1 MLRKKN
7 WRKLSMISSKKYV
20 DETLKSHQLKANKS
34 LGQNFLVEEEIA
46 QEIIKSAHITSATCV
61 IEIGP
66 GLGALTEFCVKEAG
80 LVLAYEIDENMVNI
94 LNETF
99 KEYSN
104 IQITHSDFLKV
115 DIFQLIES
123 IKQKGYE
130 HLVIL
135 SNLPYYITSKLLN
148 RILIHDLPIQTIITM
163 MQKEVGQKILKPD
176 KKDYNV
182 LSGILDYQYLVS
194 IVKYVSKNAYL
205 PRPEIDSIVLKFE
218 KVSPLYDVDF
228 HTLLQVSEAL
238 FSFRRKTIANNLKTL
253 FKSQDDLNDCLNTLN
268 LSSTLHVE
276 QLNIKQIIQIAQYLS
291 NHFA

>member
-1 MLRKKN
+1 
-7 WRKLSMISSKKYV
+7 MISSKKYV
-20 DETLKSHQLKANKS
+20 DETLKSYHLKANKS

-46 QEIIKSAHITSATCV
+46 QEIVKSAKITKSTCV

-99 KEYSN
+99 KDASN
-104 IQITHSDFLKV
+104 IQITHTDFLKV
-115 DIFQLIES
+115 DIQKLMEE
-123 IKQKGYE
+123 IKEKGYE

-176 KKDYNV
+176 KKEYNA
-182 LSGILDYQYLVS
+182 LSVILDYQYLVS

-218 KVSPLYDVDF
+218 KVSPRYAVDF
-228 HTLLQVSEAL
+228 YTLHQVAEAL
-238 FSFRRKTIANNLKTL
+238 FAFRRKTIANNLKTL
-253 FKSQDDLNDCLNTLN
+253 FTCQEDLNDCLNTLN
-268 LSSTLHVE
+268 LSSSLHVE
-276 QLNIKQIIQIAQYLS
+276 QLSIQQIIQIAQYLS
-291 NHFA
+291 NHLA